1 MKYWVIINNEKLG
14 PLTAEELAQ
23 IHICADTPVWRAGL
37 ADWKR
42 AGELPELEAM
52 VNLRPTPPPPVPR
65 PRILYGP
72 SVPGAPA
79 APDDSR
85 NKTPMP
91 DTYLAWSIIVTLLC
105 CIPCGIAAIYFSAQ
119 VSSRYEGGDLKGAE
133 KCSERAQLWII
144 LSIVLGLITTPFLM
158 LSML

>member
-14 PLTAEELAQ
+14 PLTAEELGQ
-23 IHICADTPVWRAGL
+23 MEICSDTPVWRPGM
-37 ADWKR
+37 ADWQR
-42 AGELPELEAM
+42 AADLPELEA
-52 VNLRPTPPPPVPR
+52 LLTRRSTPPPPVPQ
-65 PRILYGP
+65 PRILYG
-72 SVPGAPA
+72 STVPGAPA
-79 APDDSR
+79 AADDYR
-85 NKTPMP
+85 HQTPMP
-91 DTYLAWSIIVTLLC
+91 PTYLVWSIIATVLC

-144 LSIVLGLITTPFLM
+144 LSIVLGLISTPFLM